1 MILWHNCCYA
11 IVRTPVNFVTIPNIV
26 TFVEVQGHELNAK
39 AGNGQTILEVAK
51 EVVNQII
58 EKLLKEKCGKWL
70 L

>member
-11 IVRTPVNFVTIPNIV
+11 TVRTPVNFVTIPNIV
-26 TFVEVQGHELNAK
+26 KFVEVPSLDLDTK
-39 AGNGQTILEVAK
+39 DGNGRTILEAAK
-51 EVVNQII
+51 EVGYQTI

>member
-11 IVRTPVNFVTIPNIV
+11 TIRTPVNFVAIPNIV
-26 TFVEVQGHELNAK
+26 TFVEVQGLDLNARD
-39 AGNGQTILEVAK
+39 GNGRTILEAVK

-58 EKLLKEKCGKWL
+58 ENLLKEKCGKWL

>member
-11 IVRTPVNFVTIPNIV
+11 TVRTPVNFVTIPNIV
-26 TFVEVQGHELNAK
+26 TFVEVQGLDLNAK
-39 AGNGQTILEVAK
+39 NGNGRTILEAAK
-51 EVVNQII
+51 DVVNQII

>member
-11 IVRTPVNFVTIPNIV
+11 TVRTPVNFVTIPNIV

-39 AGNGQTILEVAK
+39 AGNGQTILEAAK

>member
-1 MILWHNCCYA
+1 M
-11 IVRTPVNFVTIPNIV
+11 TIPNIV
-26 TFVEVQGHELNAK
+26 TFVEVQGLDLNAK
-39 AGNGQTILEVAK
+39 DGNGQTILEAAK

>member
-11 IVRTPVNFVTIPNIV
+11 TVRTPVNFVTIPNIV
-26 TFVEVQGHELNAK
+26 TFVEVQGLDLNAK
-39 AGNGQTILEVAK
+39 GGNGQTILEAAK

>member
-1 MILWHNCCYA
+1 M
-11 IVRTPVNFVTIPNIV
+11 TIPNIV
-26 TFVEVQGHELNAK
+26 TFVEVQGLDLNAK
-39 AGNGQTILEVAK
+39 GGNGQTILEAAK